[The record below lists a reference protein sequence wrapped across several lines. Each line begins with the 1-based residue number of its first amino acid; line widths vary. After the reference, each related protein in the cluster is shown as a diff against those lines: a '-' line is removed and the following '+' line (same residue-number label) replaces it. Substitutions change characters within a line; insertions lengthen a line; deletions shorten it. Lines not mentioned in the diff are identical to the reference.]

1 MSDLPSASANGN
13 GFSPTGAPTEVDLAL
28 RRREMVERQ
37 LRKRG
42 IRDERVLAAMLSVPR
57 HQFVP
62 AELAAEAYA
71 DRPLPIG
78 HGQTISQPFMVAAMA
93 EALRLSGG
101 ERVLEIGAGSGY
113 QAAVL
118 SLVAR
123 EVQAVEAH
131 EDLAASC
138 RERLARLGYANVN
151 VHVGDGTLGWPDAA
165 PFEAI
170 LVTAAAPEIPP
181 PLEAQLAEGARLVLP
196 VGSAEEQRLLRVEKH
211 GNTISSRPLYHCR
224 FVPLVGKYGW
234 KPSSG

>member
-1 MSDLPSASANGN
+1 MSDPLSTFGNGN
-13 GFSPTGAPTEVDLAL
+13 GPPHIETPTEAQLVLL
-28 RRREMVERQ
+28 RERMVERQ

-57 HQFVP
+57 HEFVP
-62 AELAAEAYA
+62 AELAPQAYE

-78 HGQTISQPFMVAAMA
+78 QGQTISQPFIVAAMA

-118 SLVAR
+118 SLLAR
-123 EVQAVEAH
+123 EVQAVEMH
-131 EDLAASC
+131 EDLALSC
-138 RERLARLGYANVN
+138 RERLARLGYGNVHI
-151 VHVGDGTLGWPDAA
+151 HVGDGTLGWPGEA

-170 LVTAAAPEIPP
+170 LVTAAAPDIPP
-181 PLEAQLAEGARLVLP
+181 PLLAQLAEGGRLVLP
-196 VGSAEEQRLLRVEKH
+196 VGSTDEQRLLRLEKH
-211 GNTISSRPLYHCR
+211 GNATSSRLLIHCR

-234 KPSSG
+234 KPRSD